1 MNPKVKEDLMSY
13 TLAAKA
19 IIYDAKRMESFL
31 PMIET
36 RNGAIQAVQSVMAVI
51 DMKKPIPP
59 SVAPFLGVNIYVLMV
74 QMAQDITGR
83 KADKAIMQKVIFDIL
98 GNVLKS
104 HGKPTKQPA
113 APMAQPEAQPQPP
126 AAQPAPQPGLIGA

>member
-104 HGKPTKQPA
+104 HGKPAKQ
-113 APMAQPEAQPQPP
+113 PMAQPTPQPP

>member
-1 MNPKVKEDLMSY
+1 MNPKVKEDLMSF

-19 IIYDAKRMESFL
+19 VVYDAKRMESFL

-36 RNGAIQAVQSVMAVI
+36 RNGAIQAVQSVMAAI

-104 HGKPTKQPA
+104 HGKPKQPSQ
-113 APMAQPEAQPQPP
+113 PAQP
-126 AAQPAPQPGLIGA
+126 AAQPMAQQPAAQPQPGLIGA

>member
-1 MNPKVKEDLMSY
+1 
-13 TLAAKA
+13 
-19 IIYDAKRMESFL
+19 
-31 PMIET
+31 
-36 RNGAIQAVQSVMAVI
+36 
-51 DMKKPIPP
+51 MKKPIPP

-104 HGKPTKQPA
+104 HGKPAKQ
-113 APMAQPEAQPQPP
+113 PMAQPTPQPP

>member
-36 RNGAIQAVQSVMAVI
+36 RNGAIQAVQSVMAAI

-104 HGKPTKQPA
+104 HGKPAKQ
-113 APMAQPEAQPQPP
+113 PMAQPTPQPP

>member
-31 PMIET
+31 PMIENS
-36 RNGAIQAVQSVMAVI
+36 NGAIQAVQSVMAVI

-104 HGKPTKQPA
+104 HGKPAKQ
-113 APMAQPEAQPQPP
+113 PMAQPTPQPP

>member
-19 IIYDAKRMESFL
+19 IIYDAKRMESLL

-104 HGKPTKQPA
+104 HGKPAKQ
-113 APMAQPEAQPQPP
+113 PMAQPTPQPP